1 MNPALWLEH
10 WQAILTATV
19 VAATLASLLLGRR
32 APDMA
37 MIGAVVVLLAAGI
50 LTPTEAL
57 LGMSNEGML
66 TVAALFV
73 VAAAVDRT
81 GALAVVIDRGL
92 GRPRS
97 LPEAQLRTMTIPA
110 VLSGF
115 MNNTP
120 VVALM
125 VPAVRTWARKHQ
137 LSISKLLMPMNDAVV
152 LGGLCTLIGTS
163 TNVVVSGLLNDKT
176 GLRLGM
182 FDITWLGVPLLIA
195 GFSYLLLASRS
206 SWLLRD
212 RRPAMSAGDD
222 PREYSLEMLV
232 EQGSPLAGR
241 TIEQAGLRGLHGL
254 FLMEIDRAGHVLTA
268 VEPTERLEPGDRLV
282 FVGIVESVVELQ
294 KIRGLRPA
302 TDQVFQLDGPR
313 SERTLIEAVVSN
325 SCPLAGRTIRA
336 GQFRSTYDAVI
347 IAVARNGERL
357 RKKIGDIVLQPGDT
371 LLLEAS
377 PRFLKRQR
385 TSRDFYLVSEVAGAK
400 TPRHDLAWI
409 ACTILAAMVLAATL
423 ELVPMVTAAMMAA
436 TAMVATGCIGPN
448 EARRSIEW
456 EALLLI
462 AASFGLAQAID
473 KTGLAKLI
481 AQSTIGAAGDRPYL
495 VLAAIYLV
503 TMLFTETM
511 SNNAAA
517 VLIFPIAW
525 QTATNLGLN
534 PMPFIMSIT
543 VAASCGFASPLGYQT
558 NLMVYGPGGYK
569 FSDYLRFGG
578 PLNLI
583 VMVITILLAPL
594 IWPF

>member
-1 MNPALWLEH
+1 
-10 WQAILTATV
+10 
-19 VAATLASLLLGRR
+19 
-32 APDMA
+32 
-37 MIGAVVVLLAAGI
+37 
-50 LTPTEAL
+50 
-57 LGMSNEGML
+57 
-66 TVAALFV
+66 
-73 VAAAVDRT
+73 
-81 GALAVVIDRGL
+81 
-92 GRPRS
+92 
-97 LPEAQLRTMTIPA
+97 
-110 VLSGF
+110 
-115 MNNTP
+115 
-120 VVALM
+120 
-125 VPAVRTWARKHQ
+125 
-137 LSISKLLMPMNDAVV
+137 
-152 LGGLCTLIGTS
+152 
-163 TNVVVSGLLNDKT
+163 
-176 GLRLGM
+176 M
-182 FDITWLGVPLLIA
+182 FDITWLGVPLLIV
-195 GFSYLLLASRS
+195 GFSYLMLASRS
-206 SWLLRD
+206 SWLLKD

-268 VEPTERLEPGDRLV
+268 VEPTERLETGDRLV

-313 SERTLIEAVVSN
+313 SERTLVEAVVSN
-325 SCPLAGRTIRA
+325 SCPLVGRTIRA

-377 PRFLKRQR
+377 PRFLNRQR
-385 TSRDFYLVSEVAGAK
+385 TNRDFYLVSEVAGAK

-409 ACTILAAMVLAATL
+409 ACTILAAMVTAATL

-436 TAMVATGCIGPN
+436 TAMVAAGCIGPN

-456 EALLLI
+456 ETLLLI
-462 AASFGLAQAID
+462 AASFGLARAID
-473 KTGLAKLI
+473 KTGLAELI

-517 VLIFPIAW
+517 VLI
-525 QTATNLGLN
+525 
-534 PMPFIMSIT
+534 
-543 VAASCGFASPLGYQT
+543 
-558 NLMVYGPGGYK
+558 
-569 FSDYLRFGG
+569 
-578 PLNLI
+578 
-583 VMVITILLAPL
+583 
-594 IWPF
+594 